1 MSGSKEDPPRKNR
14 PSNHSDT
21 DMANSAL
28 VCTTYKNVCTDTI
41 SSASIATFLTN
52 PQGKNYPLVETGSL
66 RLAVQNVSGKVCKWR
81 EFQAMLPNFSHSRR
95 NSSTTNYESAWGQWT
110 SWCNDRQVNSFQA
123 PENYIINFLSEKFD
137 KKS

>member
-1 MSGSKEDPPRKNR
+1 
-14 PSNHSDT
+14 
-21 DMANSAL
+21 MANSAL

-52 PQGKNYPLVETGSL
+52 PQGKNYLLVETGSL

-81 EFQAMLPNFSHSRR
+81 EFQPMLPNFSHSRR

-137 KKS
+137 KKPLIV